1 MFRTLK
7 TASVVL
13 ALSAVALTASAATGE
28 RQVPLS
34 HGGTLH
40 IYPNGKMAME
50 NQYGHVV
57 QLQEGQTVQAQDGS
71 SITTHGNEEARLS
84 FEQHLNQHR

>member
-1 MFRTLK
+1 
-7 TASVVL
+7 
-13 ALSAVALTASAATGE
+13 
-28 RQVPLS
+28 
-34 HGGTLH
+34 
-40 IYPNGKMAME
+40 MAME